1 MKFGITLA
9 RTEYLTQY
17 IEVEA
22 VNEEAALDKAWDQ
35 SGFWQRVEAE
45 EFTNGIEELPH
56 LKDCPAVDGFGCRC
70 VEGKL

>member
-1 MKFGITLA
+1 MKKYGVTMA

-22 VNEEAALDKAWDQ
+22 NSPEEAQDKAWDQ

-45 EFTNGIEELPH
+45 EFTNG
-56 LKDCPAVDGFGCRC
+56 
-70 VEGKL
+70 VEVIA